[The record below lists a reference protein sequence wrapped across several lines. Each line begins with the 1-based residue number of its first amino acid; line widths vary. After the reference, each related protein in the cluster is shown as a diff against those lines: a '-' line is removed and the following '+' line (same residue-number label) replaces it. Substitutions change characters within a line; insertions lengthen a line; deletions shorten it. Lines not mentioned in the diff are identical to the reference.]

1 MFKESAESL
10 KRIAELFDDITRKQ
24 ATYKKETTI
33 IHKID
38 EESKKRILNLE
49 DKIWKKRE
57 QILQTNR
64 MARLEQEK
72 EMRFMT
78 KKMSGMSGRMQK
90 RTFESIGGLFGGRM
104 GGGGGVAIDMLLN
117 KWGAYTGKLEKQKQY
132 LGPGRQGGV
141 YSATKDNPLG
151 TETPDKFKKAST
163 LFTPVKLMG
172 IAAGLAGIAGLGK
185 LIIDSSPVLQSIL
198 KILNVGIMLMLRPI
212 GDFIGFVLRPL
223 MIQFVK
229 QVAIPYYKDYSKHA
243 KTLGSKLGGQLM
255 AFINNPLG
263 SLSMMIVSALGVF
276 FGLKSQDS
284 GIIEEMGTT
293 PEKMLEAAYPGG
305 EFNTVEPLPTLAG
318 MDLPNIHAALIL
330 PVTTFVI
337 EWSKAFKDVLPMI
350 KNGIIT
356 MTYIFKSIFNAFKAI
371 NMVNILMGV
380 GSINMKI
387 YSIVAA
393 FKAINMVNILMGVGS
408 INMKIHSIFAAF
420 KSINIRNIKDGVVKI
435 NSKFVELFKSF
446 DGLKTKTGDIDKSS
460 GGKTG
465 WAAFIDFFKSNVS
478 DKIFPPKS
486 GNQSY
491 DDYINIEKE
500 KNPKMGGAGPLTKL
514 FRVLAGLDLLLN
526 PEKFVYDVL
535 MWEKAG
541 GPRSE
546 GDDPYHGI
554 PPPDPNPFCIPSPS
568 DIIDNIVE
576 FFFPTHKGVGI
587 QGILPGAAACT
598 GEMTDVYDDILGDTE
613 AQSTISQDVLT
624 TMGGLGNNF
633 NLVGSLSDDMKS
645 DMLGSASSLSDM
657 GVTAE
662 KITMTMRGVYDSL
675 MSALGKASS
684 GLPGAGAY
692 NQKLNNMKSV
702 FDSNESNYKITWSN
716 GNSKILSLTQPAVD
730 YYTKLRSKGAGILSI
745 QKMAAGGIINEPIFG
760 IGQNTG
766 KGYLMGES
774 GPERIT
780 PGTGQ
785 VSAGGAPNITI
796 NITANNIGDIER
808 QLKPTLL
815 RIIKESTSRA
825 GIV

>member
-24 ATYKKETTI
+24 ATYKKETTV

-38 EESKKRILNLE
+38 EEAKKRILNLE
-49 DKIWKKRE
+49 DDIWRKRE

-90 RTFESIGGLFGGRM
+90 RTFESIGGLFGGKM

-151 TETPDKFKKAST
+151 TETPDKFKKASKI
-163 LFTPVKLMG
+163 FTPVKLMG

-243 KTLGSKLGGQLM
+243 KKYGTKVGNMLSGQLM
-255 AFINNPLG
+255 AFLNNPLG
-263 SLSMMIVSALGVF
+263 SLAMMIVGALGIF
-276 FGLKSQDS
+276 FGLKSQE
-284 GIIEEMGTT
+284 GIITDDVQNNMMKE
-293 PEKMLEAAYPGG
+293 AYPGN
-305 EFNTVEPLPTLAG
+305 EFNPVGSQPTLAG

-356 MTYIFKSIFNAFKAI
+356 MTSIFKSIFNAFKAI
-371 NMVNILMGV
+371 NMLNILMGI
-380 GSINMKI
+380 GSINMK
-387 YSIVAA
+387 
-393 FKAINMVNILMGVGS
+393 M
-408 INMKIHSIFAAF
+408 HSIFAAF
-420 KSINIRNIKDGVVKI
+420 KSINTQNIKDGVVKI

-446 DGLKTKTGDIDKSS
+446 DGLKTKTGDIDKPS
-460 GGKTG
+460 GVKTG

-478 DKIFPPKS
+478 DKIFRPKS

-491 DDYINIEKE
+491 EDYADIEKQ
-500 KNPKMGGAGPLTKL
+500 KNPKMGGAGPVTRLLRFLTL
-514 FRVLAGLDLLLN
+514 WDLLIN
-526 PEKFVYDVL
+526 PERFMYNML
-535 MWEKAG
+535 MLEKAG
-541 GPRSE
+541 GPRYE
-546 GDDPYHGI
+546 GDDPYHSI
-554 PPPDPNPFCIPSPS
+554 PTHDPNLLCIPNTC
-568 DIIDNIVE
+568 DVIDGIVK

-613 AQSTISQDVLT
+613 AQTTISQDVLT

-657 GVTAE
+657 GVIAE

-675 MSALGKASS
+675 MRALGKASSS

-692 NQKLNNMKSV
+692 KQKLNNMKSV

-785 VSAGGAPNITI
+785 VSAGGTPNITI